1 MTRFMGGRVAL
12 KHLCLMLCGVLPG
25 LEAGSSRAAEWSAEP
40 SVALR
45 ADYND
50 NINLT
55 SAPHPGVWGIKLSPD
70 VKFSGE
76 TETLKVTGGLN
87 VRINRYFGEDGL
99 DTIDHTLSLR
109 SDYKAERDL
118 VGLKIDSIRDSTLV
132 SELATTG
139 AVQARRQR
147 SLLTAN
153 PTWSRALTEAT
164 SLRASYSYTDVHYD
178 ESAGTGLINYGDQSA
193 SVGIESKL
201 DERNVVNV
209 TAYYDRYET
218 NPAESRAS
226 TYGVQGGYDH
236 DFSETLHGSFVVGL
250 RRTQSTISSDALVC
264 DGPIILGFCLGT
276 ITEVTSVQ
284 KETSSGY
291 TLNASLAKRWETDT
305 VSGQLSREINPSGVG
320 SLIQTDRI
328 QMIWTKEWSPTL
340 SSNISAAAYRSR
352 YIGGVVTNSN
362 TRYYTVEPRLTWRL
376 AEGWALDAGYSYARQ
391 NYETV
396 PVKATANVVY
406 VNLNYA
412 WPKISVSR

>member
-1 MTRFMGGRVAL
+1 MCGRVAL
-12 KHLCLMLCGVLPG
+12 KHLCLVLCGALPA
-25 LEAGSSRAAEWSAEP
+25 LEAGSSRAAEWSVEP
-40 SVALR
+40 SVGLR
-45 ADYND
+45 TDYND
-50 NINLT
+50 NINL
-55 SAPHPGVWGIKLSPD
+55 SPLPHPSVWGVKLSPD

-87 VRINRYFGEDGL
+87 LSINRYFGEDGL
-99 DTIDHTLSLR
+99 DTVDHTLSLR

-118 VGLKIDSIRDSTLV
+118 VGLNIDSIRDSTLV

-139 AVQARRQR
+139 VVQARRQR

-178 ESAGTGLINYGDQSA
+178 DTAGTSLINYGDQSA
-193 SVGIESKL
+193 SVGIQSKL
-201 DERNVVNV
+201 DERNSVNV
-209 TAYYDRYET
+209 AAYYDRYET
-218 NPAESRAS
+218 KPAQFRAN

-236 DFSETLHGSFVVGL
+236 AFSETLQGSFIVGL
-250 RRTQSTISSDALVC
+250 RRTQSTIASDALVC
-264 DGPIILGFCLGT
+264 DGPIINGLCLGT
-276 ITEVTSVQ
+276 VTEVTSVQ

-328 QMIWTKEWSPTL
+328 QVIWTKEWSPTL

-352 YIGGVVTNSN
+352 YIGGVVTDSNS
-362 TRYYTVEPRLTWRL
+362 RYYTVEPRLTWRL

-391 NYETV
+391 NYETA
-396 PVKATANVVY
+396 PVTATANVVY
-406 VNLNYA
+406 VNLSYA